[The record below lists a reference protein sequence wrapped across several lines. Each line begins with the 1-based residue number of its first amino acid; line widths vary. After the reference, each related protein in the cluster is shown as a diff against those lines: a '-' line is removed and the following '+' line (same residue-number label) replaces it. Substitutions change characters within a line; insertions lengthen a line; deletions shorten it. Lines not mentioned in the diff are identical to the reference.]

1 MTAEITRLRPI
12 TRQKRD
18 QRRMYPFDNLLFQ
31 IEKLENLQLRTS
43 ARVYQAQYGLSMPE
57 MRVLYIAGFLQP
69 VSGQDIAESSGTD
82 KGLVS
87 RAVTELEAKG
97 HVQRSKD
104 PLDSRRTVTQL
115 TPSGMSLF
123 HSIVTS
129 KDERYS
135 YLVETLSNAEID
147 TLSYL
152 LKELQARMETI
163 ESLYMPAKPKAEILS
178 APKKPRASIKKP
190 SARSHS
196 PSRMRVIRDRKRP
209 SAR

>member
-1 MTAEITRLRPI
+1 MPRVPVMTAEITKLRPI

-18 QRRMYPFDNLLFQ
+18 RRRMYPFDNLVLQ
-31 IEKLENLQLRTS
+31 IAQFSNLQLRVS
-43 ARVYQAQYGLSMPE
+43 ARFYQAQYGLSMPE

-87 RAVTELEAKG
+87 RAATELEAKG
-97 HVQRSKD
+97 HVQRTKD
-104 PLDSRRTVTQL
+104 PLDSRRTVIKL

-123 HSIVTS
+123 RAIVTS

-152 LKELQARMETI
+152 LKELQTRMEAL
-163 ESLYMPAKPKAEILS
+163 ESLCMPAKPRTAIFP
-178 APKKPRASIKKP
+178 APQKRRASTKKP
-190 SARSHS
+190 SARS
-196 PSRMRVIRDRKRP
+196 
-209 SAR
+209 